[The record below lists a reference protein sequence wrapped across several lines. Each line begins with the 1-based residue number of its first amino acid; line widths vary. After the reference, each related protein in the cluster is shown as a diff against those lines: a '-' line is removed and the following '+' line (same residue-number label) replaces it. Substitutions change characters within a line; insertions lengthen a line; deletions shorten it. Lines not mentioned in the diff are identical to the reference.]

1 MKKILFALLMLLML
15 AVACLGVAEEVIGGA
30 DEPTE
35 IVVTDDA
42 VLATAYNGEI
52 TVTRSEVMDEF
63 DQMLESYLAYY
74 AQYGYNMDEYDTEL
88 QNAVAQETVYSK
100 LSQRVAERYAADNGF
115 VMTAE
120 AEAELTA
127 QAEVT
132 LDNMREYFTTYLTSY
147 GLTGDELTAAVEEE
161 VAASGYS
168 IEYLVETGKLSAA
181 LEHIYSMHTAD
192 VTVTEEEVKAAFDAK
207 IETAKTTYAEAD
219 AYISAFMNGEEILYT
234 PEGFRNVQVLFINP
248 TDEAAADT
256 TGKAKADAAKA
267 EIDAGKDFVEVMVAY
282 SDEGLS
288 QEVLEAGYAVAEGS
302 TMYSEEFIAAAMAL
316 ENIGDV
322 TDVVETEY
330 GYFII
335 KYVADIPAGAVAY
348 EGREAQETEEAL
360 AAKKDAAYSAA
371 VDQMIADAG
380 IVMNDLSSLFHVYV
394 PQVVEATIAYATVEA
409 ETALTDMPEGDAVA
423 TLSAG
428 ASLDILGKIGMDG
441 EEYAFV
447 AVPGTAFKGYVNVT
461 AMKEMDEAAALAV
474 DNGALVAAKTVE
486 GKKPTFT
493 VAMNDGSLI
502 YGELYPETAPE
513 SVGNFVSLANANFY
527 DNLIFHRVIA
537 GFMIQGGDPNGDGT
551 GGPGYA
557 IKGEFSNN
565 GVENALSHTRGVLS
579 MARSSAMDSAGS
591 QFFIMHA
598 DNDYLDGDYAAFG
611 LVLGGIETVDLIASV
626 PTNSNDKPMTE
637 QVMREV
643 YVETYGQEYAFTKLE
658 D

>member
-15 AVACLGVAEEVIGGA
+15 AVACLGVAEEIIGGA

-115 VMTAE
+115 AMTAE

-127 QAEVT
+127 QAEAT

-192 VTVTEEEVKAAFDAK
+192 VTVTEDEVKAAFDAK
-207 IETAKTTYAEAD
+207 IEAAKTTYAEAD

-234 PEGFRNVQVLFINP
+234 PEGFRNMQVLFINP
-248 TDEAAADT
+248 TDEAEADT

-302 TMYSEEFIAAAMAL
+302 TMYSEEFLAAAMAL

-360 AAKKDAAYSAA
+360 TAKKDAAYSAA

-557 IKGEFSNN
+557 IKGEFTSN
-565 GVENALSHTRGVLS
+565 GVENPLSHTRGVLS

-598 DNDYLDGDYAAFG
+598 DSTYLDGEYAAFG
-611 LVLGGIETVDLIASV
+611 LVLGGIETVDLIASQ
-626 PTNSNDKPMTE
+626 PTNSSDRPMNDQTI
-637 QVMREV
+637 RTV
-643 YVETYGQEYAFTKLE
+643 YVETYGNTYEFTKLE

>member
-1 MKKILFALLMLLML
+1 MKKIVSMLLALMLT
-15 AVACLGVAEEVIGGA
+15 AVCAFGCAQEV
-30 DEPTE
+30 TE
-35 IVVTDDA
+35 DV
-42 VLATAYNGEI
+42 VLASAYNGEV
-52 TVTRSEVMDEF
+52 TVMRGEVMDEF
-63 DQMLESYLAYY
+63 DQMLESYLSYY

-100 LSQRVAERYAADNGF
+100 MSQRVAERYAKDNGF
-115 VMTAE
+115 VLTAE
-120 AEAELTA
+120 AEAELIA
-127 QAEVT
+127 NAEAT
-132 LDNMREYFTTYLTSY
+132 MDNMREYFTTYLTSY
-147 GLTGDELTAAVEEE
+147 GLTGDELTAAVEQEL
-161 VAASGYS
+161 AASGYTVD
-168 IEYLVETGKLSAA
+168 YLVETGKLSGV
-181 LEHIYSMHTAD
+181 LEHIYAMHTAD

-207 IETAKTTYAEAD
+207 IEAAKTTYADVD
-219 AYISAFMNGEEILYT
+219 AYISAVLNGEEILYT
-234 PEGFRNVQVLFINP
+234 PEGLRNVQVLFINP
-248 TDEAAADT
+248 TDEAAPET

-282 SDEGLS
+282 SDEGLT
-288 QEVLEAGYAVAEGS
+288 EDVLAAGYPVAAGS
-302 TMYSEEFIAAAMAL
+302 VSFSEEFVTAAMAL
-316 ENIGDV
+316 ANVGDV
-322 TDVVETEY
+322 SDVVETEH

-335 KYVADIPAGAVAY
+335 KYAADIPAGAVAY
-348 EGREAQETEEAL
+348 EGRETAETEAAL
-360 AAKKDAAYSAA
+360 EAKKNEIYSAA

-394 PQVVEATIAYATVEA
+394 PQVIEATVAYATVEA

-428 ASLDILGKIGMDG
+428 ASLDVLGRIGMDG

-447 AVPGTAFKGYVNVT
+447 AVPGTALKGYVNAA

-474 DNGALVAAKTVE
+474 DNAALATANTVE

-557 IKGEFSNN
+557 IKGEFTSN
-565 GVENALSHTRGVLS
+565 GVENNLSHTRGVLS
-579 MARSSAMDSAGS
+579 MARSSALDSAGS

-598 DNDYLDGDYAAFG
+598 DSTYLDGEYAAFG
-611 LVLGGIETVDLIASV
+611 LVLGGIETVDLIASQ
-626 PTNSNDKPMTE
+626 PTNSNDRPMNDQTI
-637 QVMREV
+637 RTV
-643 YVETYGQEYAFTKLE
+643 YVETYGNTYEFTKL
-658 D
+658 DK

>member
-1 MKKILFALLMLLML
+1 VKKILFALLALLML
-15 AVACLGVAEEVIGGA
+15 AVACLGMAEEVIGGA
-30 DEPTE
+30 DAQTE
-35 IVVTDDA
+35 IVVTDDV

-52 TVTRSEVMDEF
+52 TVTRDEVMDEF
-63 DQMLESYLAYY
+63 DQMLESYLNYY
-74 AQYGYNMDEYDTEL
+74 TQYGYNVDEYDTEL

-100 LSQRVAERYAADNGF
+100 LSQRVAERYAQDNGF
-115 VMTAE
+115 AMTAE
-120 AEAELTA
+120 AEAELIA
-127 QAEVT
+127 QAEAT
-132 LDNMREYFTTYLTSY
+132 MDNMREYFTTYLTSY
-147 GLTGDELTAAVEEE
+147 GLTGDELTAAVEQELD
-161 VAASGYS
+161 ASGYTVD
-168 IEYLVETGKLSAA
+168 YLVETGKLSAV
-181 LEHIYSMHTAD
+181 LEHIYALNTAD

-207 IETAKTTYAEAD
+207 IEAAKAAYADVD
-219 AYISAFMNGEEILYT
+219 AYISASLNGEEILYT
-234 PEGFRNVQVLFINP
+234 PEGLRNVQVLFINP

-282 SDEGLS
+282 SDEGLT
-288 QEVLEAGYAVAEGS
+288 QDVLEAGYAVTEGCTS
-302 TMYSEEFIAAAMAL
+302 YSEEFLAAAMAL
-316 ENIGDV
+316 ANPGEV
-322 TDVVETEY
+322 TDVVETDY

-360 AAKKDAAYSAA
+360 AAKKDEVYTAA
-371 VDQMIADAG
+371 VDKMILDAG

-394 PQVVEATIAYATVEA
+394 PQVIEATIAYATVEA

-423 TLSAG
+423 TLSVG
-428 ASLDILGKIGMDG
+428 ASLDVLGRIGMDG

-447 AVPGTAFKGYVNVT
+447 AVPGTAFKGYVNVA

-474 DNGALVAAKTVE
+474 DNGALVTANTVE
-486 GKKPTFT
+486 GKKPIFT

-502 YGELYPETAPE
+502 YGELYPDIAPE
-513 SVGNFVSLANANFY
+513 SVGNFVSLANANYY

-557 IKGEFSNN
+557 IKGEFSSN
-565 GVENALSHTRGVLS
+565 GVENNLSHTRGVLS
-579 MARSSAMDSAGS
+579 MARSAAKDSAGS

-598 DNDYLDGDYAAFG
+598 DSTYLDGEYAAFG
-611 LVLGGIETVDLIASV
+611 MVLGGIETVDLIASQ
-626 PTNSNDKPMTE
+626 PTNSSDRPMNDQTI
-637 QVMREV
+637 RTV
-643 YVETYGQEYAFTKLE
+643 YVETYGNTYEFTKLE